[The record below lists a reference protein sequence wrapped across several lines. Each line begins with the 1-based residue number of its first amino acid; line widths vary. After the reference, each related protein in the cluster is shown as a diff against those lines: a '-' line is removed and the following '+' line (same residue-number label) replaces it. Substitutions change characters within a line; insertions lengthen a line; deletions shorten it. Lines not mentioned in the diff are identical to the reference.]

1 MNIAFYHVICTL
13 ARNEHVVGARVS
25 DDSIRQCPVF
35 LALSKQ
41 LQLQDVPFYVLRNN
55 VNDEARNLHN
65 LSSSWRV
72 DVLDGVIRK
81 NTCTL
86 SQLVGCF
93 MFQID
98 HTIVTS
104 RLHGPPAYI
113 SRGPDTFAW
122 LDKTPESRLTDS

>member
-1 MNIAFYHVICTL
+1 MVS
-13 ARNEHVVGARVS
+13 ARVS
-25 DDSIRQCPVF
+25 DDGFRFRPVF

-41 LQLQDVPFYVLRNN
+41 LQLKDVPFYVLRNV

-65 LSSSWRV
+65 LSSSRRV
-72 DVLDGVIRK
+72 HVLDGVTRK

-86 SQLVGCF
+86 SQLFGCF

-113 SRGPDTFAW
+113 SRDRIHLLG
-122 LDKTPESRLTDS
+122 